1 MFTGFSDA
9 TIDFLWE
16 LRFHN
21 ERPWFLE
28 HKQVFLD
35 TLDRPMK
42 ALAADVTAALE
53 QAYPDR
59 KWYLHVA
66 RIYRDARRL
75 HGNGTYKEN
84 LWFTLRC
91 DSSRGPEIPAFYFEI
106 TPHNYSYGMGFYW
119 AKANTMACFRR
130 AIDADPLPLTAL
142 AERHPRTWFRV
153 MYLQPEGATDE
164 LLSVMAARE
173 NVCSY
178 LDIPLQHVSEPILR
192 AMNRRGDAAAFR
204 ALIERIEAAVP
215 DITLRTT
222 LIAGFPGETDEQFE
236 ELLNFVSEGLFHYVG
251 VFPYSREEGTAAF
264 DLPNQIDEDEKAE
277 RAQVL
282 RDAADAACGPRIAER
297 IGKGAIVLVEGTEE
311 DGQRFGR
318 AQCQAPEVDG
328 VTYVSRGEIG
338 AFVSCTIADT
348 LLYEMEGE

>member
-28 HKQVFLD
+28 HKQTFLD

-53 QAYPDR
+53 QAYPQR

-75 HGNGTYKEN
+75 HGSGPYKES

-106 TPHNYSYGMGFYW
+106 TPHNYSYGMGCYW

-130 AIDADPLPLTAL
+130 AIDADPLPLTEL
-142 AERHPRTWFRV
+142 AERLNAQSTFVLAGQDYVRPKGN
-153 MYLQPEGATDE
+153 PGA
-164 LLSVMAARE
+164 LLS
-173 NVCSY
+173 
-178 LDIPLQHVSEPILR
+178 P
-192 AMNRRGDAAAFR
+192 
-204 ALIERIEAAVP
+204 
-215 DITLRTT
+215 
-222 LIAGFPGETDEQFE
+222 
-236 ELLNFVSEGLFHYVG
+236 
-251 VFPYSREEGTAAF
+251 
-264 DLPNQIDEDEKAE
+264 
-277 RAQVL
+277 
-282 RDAADAACGPRIAER
+282 
-297 IGKGAIVLVEGTEE
+297 
-311 DGQRFGR
+311 
-318 AQCQAPEVDG
+318 
-328 VTYVSRGEIG
+328 
-338 AFVSCTIADT
+338 
-348 LLYEMEGE
+348 

>member
-28 HKQVFLD
+28 HKQIFLD

-53 QAYPDR
+53 QASPDR

-75 HGNGTYKEN
+75 HGSGPYKEN

-142 AERHPRTWFRV
+142 AEQLNAQDTFVLTGQDYARAKGDPGALLRPWYNKRV
-153 MYLQPEGATDE
+153 LD
-164 LLSVMAARE
+164 LSCVR
-173 NVCSY
+173 
-178 LDIPLQHVSEPILR
+178 
-192 AMNRRGDAAAFR
+192 
-204 ALIERIEAAVP
+204 
-215 DITLRTT
+215 
-222 LIAGFPGETDEQFE
+222 
-236 ELLNFVSEGLFHYVG
+236 
-251 VFPYSREEGTAAF
+251 
-264 DLPNQIDEDEKAE
+264 
-277 RAQVL
+277 
-282 RDAADAACGPRIAER
+282 
-297 IGKGAIVLVEGTEE
+297 
-311 DGQRFGR
+311 
-318 AQCQAPEVDG
+318 
-328 VTYVSRGEIG
+328 
-338 AFVSCTIADT
+338 
-348 LLYEMEGE
+348 